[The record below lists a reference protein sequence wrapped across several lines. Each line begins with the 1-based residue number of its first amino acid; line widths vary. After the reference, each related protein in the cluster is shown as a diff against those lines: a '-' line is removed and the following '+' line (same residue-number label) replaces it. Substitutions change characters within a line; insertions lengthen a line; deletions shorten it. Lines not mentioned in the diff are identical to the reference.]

1 MKLDSRNTIKK
12 CYDFLFNFNIEFVL
26 KHKSFVS
33 IISFY
38 RYFRISETLKDFDFT
53 SKTFQS
59 EIEKVVDQK
68 FSNESIEKMIEKK
81 LERKIEQMLDK
92 TEMKRYVRLIQ
103 NDLLNV
109 WKS

>member
-1 MKLDSRNTIKK
+1 M
-12 CYDFLFNFNIEFVL
+12 
-26 KHKSFVS
+26 
-33 IISFY
+33 
-38 RYFRISETLKDFDFT
+38 KDFDFT

-92 TEMKRYVRLIQ
+92 TEMKRYVRAIDEKWSFKCLEVI
-103 NDLLNV
+103 N
-109 WKS
+109 